1 MNFFC
6 RLFGH
11 TWSHRTENP
20 RISWN
25 TAKNLSELD
34 HTTEVEEPRFWLE
47 CARCG
52 HTNENPS
59 KDEIRRINN

>member
-11 TWSHRTENP
+11 TWIHSSENP

-34 HTTEVEEPRFWLE
+34 LTTEVEEPGFWLE
-47 CARCG
+47 CRRCG
-52 HTNENPS
+52 ERNESPTREQI
-59 KDEIRRINN
+59 KAINS

>member
-11 TWSHRTENP
+11 TWVHATDNP

-34 HTTEVEEPRFWLE
+34 LSAEETKPAFWLE
-47 CARCG
+47 CRRCG
-52 HTNENPS
+52 ERVENPTREQI
-59 KDEIRRINN
+59 KRITA